1 MYISNNIS
9 YCKKRQF
16 YLYGVLFYN
25 LTLNGALSTFGLL
38 EIWLQHSVKTELEAK
53 LLKVGSEQIMK
64 YSHQGLKTNPLSFEV
79 NSRLG
84 RIPNQDSIFAFP
96 TQIKQQ
102 EEKNSVRFYLS
113 EKVKSLK
120 GCDRKQ
126 RSGQYLASKFHHV
139 RSPAFTLVRLG
150 GRFEFSFLFCCLLF
164 WLDQFFRV
172 TFHNKNHT
180 HTKNI
185 EY

>member
-1 MYISNNIS
+1 
-9 YCKKRQF
+9 
-16 YLYGVLFYN
+16 
-25 LTLNGALSTFGLL
+25 
-38 EIWLQHSVKTELEAK
+38 
-53 LLKVGSEQIMK
+53 MK

-120 GCDRKQ
+120 GCNRK
-126 RSGQYLASKFHHV
+126 
-139 RSPAFTLVRLG
+139 
-150 GRFEFSFLFCCLLF
+150 
-164 WLDQFFRV
+164 
-172 TFHNKNHT
+172 
-180 HTKNI
+180 
-185 EY
+185 